1 MSKPLSV
8 QVAVWCRVPQQ
19 SADYNEPLDLLDTF
33 AFRSNGDW
41 WYLCKNHRV
50 ATELTRVAVNHYPSC
65 SVEEVQIVQ
74 VPR

>member
-41 WYLCKNHRV
+41 WYLCKNRHV

-74 VPR
+74 VLR

>member
-1 MSKPLSV
+1 MSKPLAV
-8 QVAVWCRVPQQ
+8 QVAVWCRVPKH
-19 SADYNEPLDLLDTF
+19 STDHEKPLILPNTF

-41 WYLCKNHRV
+41 WYLCTDHAV
-50 ATELTRVAVNHYPSC
+50 AEEVTSHAVNRYPSC